1 MSALEDPEVSVRRV
15 ALVAFNSAVHNKPSL
30 VRDLLVSL
38 LPQLYEETKVKVSA
52 VIYIYYK
59 IFTNP
64 RLYIYESEFG
74 VDICINKV

>member
-52 VIYIYYK
+52 VIYILQNIYK
-59 IFTNP
+59 SKTI
-64 RLYIYESEFG
+64 YI
-74 VDICINKV
+74 